1 MAGRADDLL
10 TTEQVAVELG
20 ITRRRVQALIRGTRG
35 SAPRLPAQQIGHAFV
50 VRRGDIDQVRDRPVG
65 RPRTR
70 PA

>member
-1 MAGRADDLL
+1 
-10 TTEQVAVELG
+10 
-20 ITRRRVQALIRGTRG
+20 VQALIGGTRG